1 LTSDIESFGDL
12 DVAFAGGGLQDD
24 LGPLRQEASDFEPN
38 AKENAQLAI
47 PERGR
52 SRHRYRSKPEARGI
66 ESGRN
71 HHCRTAGSS
80 VLLKN
85 FWRTTLAAWSVCPDP
100 A

>member
-47 PERGR
+47 P
-52 SRHRYRSKPEARGI
+52 
-66 ESGRN
+66 
-71 HHCRTAGSS
+71 
-80 VLLKN
+80 
-85 FWRTTLAAWSVCPDP
+85 
-100 A
+100 